1 VINQNKYR
9 ENMKNLQKGFA
20 HVEILL
26 ISVAVIG
33 VVGVG
38 YYVFRQS
45 QNKSAQNSV
54 TQDTSDQATT
64 LPESLSN
71 LKSVDEIRSASS
83 TSLNGATITGIELES
98 ENGTLVY
105 KVKLS
110 DGRVLTFNASTGASV
125 SEKTETKDED
135 DDSLPTTSVTISI
148 DQARKIAQDRRP
160 GKTINK
166 IEVDNDGGKV
176 YYSVRF
182 TDSGKVEVDG
192 TTGAIRKVEE
202 PETQNEEN
210 KEEDEQ
216 DKPGED

>member
-1 VINQNKYR
+1 
-9 ENMKNLQKGFA
+9 MKNLQKGFA

-98 ENGTLVY
+98 ENGTLVF

-110 DGRVLTFNASTGASV
+110 DGRVLTFNANV
-125 SEKTETKDED
+125 PF
-135 DDSLPTTSVTISI
+135 SLSSSMPVIV
-148 DQARKIAQDRRP
+148 AP
-160 GKTINK
+160 
-166 IEVDNDGGKV
+166 
-176 YYSVRF
+176 
-182 TDSGKVEVDG
+182 
-192 TTGAIRKVEE
+192 
-202 PETQNEEN
+202 
-210 KEEDEQ
+210 
-216 DKPGED
+216 